1 MEEKQFKIQPLK
13 LKNNMKNTLFIFV
26 LTVLLASCSGMY
38 DIMEPYAG
46 EKVYPGKF
54 DTLLVDRHG
63 YIGYNRVEIDLLN
76 AGRIPTSEIKMGKA
90 KKTVIEYDQE
100 KIIIDSLVSWV
111 NITGLTLPKLYRFR
125 IYAIDEFNN
134 PSVPETIALIPYTD
148 EEKDMLEVPAPRIV
162 YSGAG
167 AFIQWPGGISS
178 VMMNFHELE
187 YEYRDRNNNA
197 QTGKVTDERAGI
209 PVENVEPGAEIVI
222 QATYTVTPIRNET
235 KPILDRVTIERPL
248 TFRMATNFAVSF
260 DVAGDGGILAARI
273 GFNPIYSG
281 SLIDAGATIVFVA
294 TPASGYRVKEWKNN
308 GMVVNGAATTYT
320 VANLSEIINVTVEF
334 ETVPRIDFSVT
345 GGNGALTAADGN
357 GTPINSGT
365 IVEAGTSVTF
375 TATPNPGYR
384 VKEWK
389 NNGETVN
396 GVNTQYT
403 IDVTRGRSI
412 TVEFEPMS
420 ILNFNVVDNAN
431 GMLTAVD
438 NNGAP
443 ISDGV
448 FVNEGTTVT
457 FAAASNPG
465 YRVKGWTNNGA
476 TVNGT
481 NSEYTMVVSGSHH
494 ITVEFEPIPAITF
507 SVLNGNGTLSIVISG
522 ETAIFKATPDTGYRV
537 KEWTDNGETVNG
549 TNTEYT
555 IVVFEDHNVT
565 VEFELE

>member
-308 GMVVNGAATTYT
+308 G
-320 VANLSEIINVTVEF
+320 
-334 ETVPRIDFSVT
+334 
-345 GGNGALTAADGN
+345 
-357 GTPINSGT
+357 
-365 IVEAGTSVTF
+365 
-375 TATPNPGYR
+375 
-384 VKEWK
+384 
-389 NNGETVN
+389 ETVN

-507 SVLNGNGTLSIVISG
+507 SVLNGNGKLSVVISG